1 MTDTKLSQKQLQE
14 FDSESLQT
22 FAIKYL
28 EYLHSTPLFSTK
40 TRYKFFKPTA
50 KPSDHDILYGKNRE
64 IAYNE
69 LMDAF
74 NQCILL
80 QEFNK
85 FFEDNNYHFW
95 RSKTIPEIVIFKKW
109 VMES

>member
-1 MTDTKLSQKQLQE
+1 MIETKLSNAQLNE
-14 FDSESLQT
+14 FDSENLQN

-28 EYLHSTPLFSTK
+28 EYAHSTPLFSTK
-40 TRYKFFKPTA
+40 TRYKFFKPTD

-64 IAYNE
+64 SAYNE
-69 LMDAF
+69 LMESF
-74 NQCILL
+74 NKCILL

-85 FFEDNNYHFW
+85 FFENNNHHFW

-109 VMES
+109 VM